1 MKINKVIQRKV
12 RRDADRVNVAADL
25 NATVAANVNEP
36 RGRHTRVS
44 SHQKVVQRNGR
55 TLVSEQRV
63 ETSDDERSGGRAE

>member
-36 RGRHTRVS
+36 RVRHTRVS